1 MSKRNPIEATQHI
14 AAVLRQC
21 ASPLVEVIGDGLG
34 VWEHP
39 RPIRERIVD
48 ELGRHFRPRGSRPT
62 R

>member
-14 AAVLRQC
+14 AAVLRQRV
-21 ASPLVEVIGDGLG
+21 SPLAEVIGDGLA
-34 VWEHP
+34 VREYP
-39 RPIRERIVD
+39 RPICERIVD